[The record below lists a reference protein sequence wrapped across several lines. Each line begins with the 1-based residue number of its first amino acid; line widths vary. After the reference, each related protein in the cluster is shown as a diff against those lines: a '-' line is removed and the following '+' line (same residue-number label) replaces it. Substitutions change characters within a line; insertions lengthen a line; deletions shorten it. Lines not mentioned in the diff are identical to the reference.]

1 MNPKELAA
9 NFVKARKVISDLF
22 DVAWLESGTE
32 NELQKLWNRTDWIDS
47 KADWIACTEL
57 LIFGNCLEKCKQI
70 NEDRTKYFVEKIK
83 RSKNHNER
91 KGAIYEIIVAG
102 AYYNEGHSVVEFP
115 TNPNN
120 SSYDLKLMQDEF
132 NIYISIK
139 NYGLFGR
146 VEGFVEKSKV
156 IKELIKQNLQ
166 KGCNTVFI
174 INDKSFP
181 SLLDWRSLQ
190 ENLPKLLNSDSKKTV
205 DGDWSIPLEDGWSI
219 SVKYATGNE
228 PDSMRNIALPGP
240 ICSDKESYILFLFT
254 KLHQN
259 DLTNLFEK
267 IFDEA
272 CENFENHGKDDP
284 KSINI
289 VFLRVPREIDL
300 GSCKKASIDYYKR
313 NGNSKVSGIFL
324 YQPEFAGSRKDE
336 FSGESLAHCYEFII
350 NPHMGEILNSRRIK
364 LIPKFIVGIWNKG
377 STPIMFVTG
386 KNNIISGDTEY
397 YKYQSGHIYYQPTKD
412 KHNQKMVNGILMGP
426 CGSLTEIDKQRR
438 MLLPE
443 SNDLLLL

>member
-1 MNPKELAA
+1 MDPKELAT
-9 NFVKARKVISDLF
+9 NFIKARKVISDLF
-22 DVAWLESGTE
+22 DVAWLESSTE
-32 NELQKLWNRTDWIDS
+32 NELQKLWKRTDWINS

-57 LIFGNCLEKCKQI
+57 LIFGNCLKKCNQI

-83 RSKNHNER
+83 RSKDYNER
-91 KGAIYEIIVAG
+91 KGAIYEMIVAG
-102 AYYNEGHSVVEFP
+102 AYSHEGHSVVEFP
-115 TNPNN
+115 IDPDS
-120 SSYDLKLMQDEF
+120 SSYDLKLMQDGF
-132 NIYISIK
+132 NIYLSIK
-139 NYGLFGR
+139 NYGLFER

-166 KGCNTVFI
+166 KGCNTIFI

-205 DGDWSIPLEDGWSI
+205 DGKWSIPLEGGWSI

-228 PDSMRNIALPGP
+228 QDSMSNIPFPGP
-240 ICSDKESYILFLFT
+240 ICSEKESYILFLFT

-267 IFDEA
+267 IFDKA
-272 CENFENHGKDDP
+272 CENFEIHGKDDP

-300 GSCKKASIDYYKR
+300 GSCKKASIDYFKG
-313 NGNSKVSGIFL
+313 NENSKVSGIFL
-324 YQPEFAGSRKDE
+324 YQPELAGSRKGE
-336 FSGESLAHCYEFII
+336 FSGESLAHCYEFIT
-350 NPHMGEILNSRRIK
+350 NPHKGEIFNSRRIK
-364 LIPKFIVGIWNKG
+364 LIPKFIAGIWNKG

-386 KNNIISGDTEY
+386 KNNIISEDTEY

-412 KHNQKMVNGILMGP
+412 KHNPEMVNGTLMEP
-426 CGSLTEIDKQRR
+426 CRSLAKTDKKRR